1 MACRE
6 PRQVGNEALAM
17 AESPSIPSFRP
28 SAVVGTTLREHVL
41 HGMHA
46 APGATGEFTSLLNH
60 ISLAIRIIN
69 SRVRAA
75 GLAGLLGYTGETNV
89 QGEEVQKLDAFANE
103 VLLNVLERSGHCGVI
118 ASEELDEAILAQ
130 NHAKYVVLFDPLD
143 GSSNI
148 DTNVGIGTIF
158 AILRREEPKLSLP
171 SLKDALRPGRE
182 IVAAGY
188 VLYGPSTIF
197 VLSTGH
203 GAHGFTL
210 DPSIGEFFLSQPD
223 IRVPKRGACYSVNEG
238 NFARWTPEIQA
249 WARWI
254 KGRVPA
260 GAAVDGGEPFKT
272 PYGARYVGSLVADAH
287 RTLIKGG
294 IFAYP
299 ADTKSTSGKL
309 RLLYEAN
316 PMAYLFEQAGG
327 AATNGKER
335 ILDLVPTELHQRVPL
350 VVGSKDDVAAFRQ
363 FVLGER
369 S

>member
-1 MACRE
+1 
-6 PRQVGNEALAM
+6 M
-17 AESPSIPSFRP
+17 AEASSIPP
-28 SAVVGTTLREHVL
+28 IKQAAHVGTTLREHVL
-41 HGMHA
+41 HGMQA

-75 GLAGLLGYTGETNV
+75 GLADLLGYTGDTNV
-89 QGEEVQKLDAFANE
+89 QGESVQKLDAYANE

-118 ASEELDEAILAQ
+118 ASEEVDEAILAP
-130 NHAKYVVLFDPLD
+130 HHGKYVVLFDPLD

-158 AILRREEPKLSLP
+158 AILRRSDPKLSRPGLG
-171 SLKDALRPGRE
+171 DALRPGRE

-203 GAHGFTL
+203 GAHAFTL
-210 DPSIGEFFLSQPD
+210 DPMIGEFFVSQPD
-223 IRVPKRGACYSVNEG
+223 IRCPDKGSCFSVNEG
-238 NFARWTPEIQA
+238 NYGKWAPEIQK
-249 WARWI
+249 WSHW
-254 KGRVPA
+254 V
-260 GAAVDGGEPFKT
+260 KT
-272 PYGARYVGSLVADAH
+272 EGNGARYVGSLVADAH

-299 ADTKSTSGKL
+299 ADTKSKSGKL

-316 PMAYLFEQAGG
+316 PMAFLFEQAGG

-335 ILDLVPTELHQRVPL
+335 ILDITPSELHQRTPL
-350 VVGSKDDVAAFRQ
+350 ILGSKDDVAAYRQ
-363 FVLGER
+363 FVAGER
-369 S
+369 

>member
-1 MACRE
+1 M
-6 PRQVGNEALAM
+6 P
-17 AESPSIPSFRP
+17 ESLPSLRAAAI
-28 SAVVGTTLREHVL
+28 VGTTLREHVL

-46 APGATGEFTSLLNH
+46 AKGATGEFTSLLNH

-75 GLAGLLGYTGETNV
+75 GLADLLGYTGETNV
-89 QGEEVQKLDAFANE
+89 QGESVQKLDTFSNE
-103 VLLNVLERSGHCGVI
+103 VLMNVLERSGHCGVI
-118 ASEELDEAILAQ
+118 ASEELDEAQLAE
-130 NHAKYVVLFDPLD
+130 HHGKYVVLFDPLD

-158 AILRREEPKLSLP
+158 AVLRRNEPKLSRP
-171 SLKDALRPGRE
+171 SLADALRPGRE

-197 VLSTGH
+197 VMSTGQ

-223 IRVPKRGACYSVNEG
+223 IKVPDRGQCFSTNEG
-238 NFARWTPEIQA
+238 NFSRWAPEIQK
-249 WARWI
+249 WGRWI
-254 KGRVPA
+254 KGEVPPGTNPSGSA
-260 GAAVDGGEPFKT
+260 PFAT

-287 RTLIKGG
+287 RTLVKGG

-299 ADTKSTSGKL
+299 ADTKSKTGKL

-316 PMAYLFEQAGG
+316 PMAFLFEQAGG
-327 AATNGKER
+327 AAIDGKDR
-335 ILDLVPTELHQRVPL
+335 ILDIMPSELHQRVPL
-350 VVGSKDDVAAFRQ
+350 ILGSKEDVAAYRQ
-363 FVLGER
+363 FFTGER

>member
-1 MACRE
+1 MASDS
-6 PRQVGNEALAM
+6 L
-17 AESPSIPSFRP
+17 SSIRP
-28 SAVVGTTLREHVL
+28 ATVVGTTLREHVL

-46 APGATGEFTSLLNH
+46 AKGATGEFTSLLNH
-60 ISLAIRIIN
+60 VSLAIRIIN

-89 QGEEVQKLDAFANE
+89 QGERVQKLDAFSNE
-103 VLLNVLERSGHCGVI
+103 VLMNVLERSGHCGLI
-118 ASEELDEAILAQ
+118 ASEELEEAQLAD
-130 NHAKYVVLFDPLD
+130 HHGKYVVLFDPLD

-158 AILRREEPKLSLP
+158 AILRRQEPKLSRP
-171 SLKDALRPGRE
+171 SLADALRPGRE

-188 VLYGPSTIF
+188 VLYGPSTVF
-197 VLSTGH
+197 VMSTGQ

-210 DPSIGEFFLSQPD
+210 DPMIGEFFLSQPD
-223 IRVPKRGACYSVNEG
+223 IRVPKRGMCFSVNEG
-238 NFARWTPEIQA
+238 NFSRWSPEIQK
-249 WARWI
+249 WSRFI
-254 KGRVPA
+254 KGETPS
-260 GAAVDGGEPFKT
+260 GPNKDGREPYET
-272 PYGARYVGSLVADAH
+272 PYGSRYVGSLVADAH

-327 AATNGKER
+327 AAIDGRDR
-335 ILDLVPTELHQRVPL
+335 ILDIVPKALHQRTPL
-350 VVGSKDDVAAFRQ
+350 ILGFVEDVAAYRE

>member
-1 MACRE
+1 MPDR
-6 PRQVGNEALAM
+6 
-17 AESPSIPSFRP
+17 S
-28 SAVVGTTLREHVL
+28 SAPPFQPPAIVGTTLREHVL

-89 QGEEVQKLDAFANE
+89 QGEEVQKLDAFSNE

-118 ASEELDEAILAQ
+118 ASEELEEAIFEN
-130 NHAKYVVLFDPLD
+130 NHGKYVALFDPLD

-158 AILRREEPKLSLP
+158 AILRRTDPKLSPPALA
-171 SLKDALRPGRE
+171 DALRPGRE
-182 IVAAGY
+182 IIAAGY

-223 IRVPKRGACYSVNEG
+223 IQCPPRGSCYSVNEG
-238 NFARWTPEIQA
+238 NYSRWMPEIQR
-249 WARWI
+249 WAQWI
-254 KGRVPA
+254 KGETPA
-260 GAAVDGGEPFKT
+260 KAAPQGDDLET
-272 PYGARYVGSLVADAH
+272 PYGHRYVGSLVADAH

-316 PMAYLFEQAGG
+316 PMAFLFEQAGG
-327 AATNGKER
+327 AATNGRDR
-335 ILDLVPTELHQRVPL
+335 ILDITPTELHQRTPL
-350 VVGSKDDVAAFRQ
+350 VIGGKDDVAAFRQ
-363 FVLGER
+363 FVVGER